1 MFIDSKVTNNNNN
14 MKSNQ
19 QKKQTRP
26 NSNNNKSGQWF
37 GGRQREDEEMKKKW
51 KSIELKKVGNKL
63 KKMLVSLDTPWDTL
77 FSIVEEEAEEEKA
90 QDLEAKA
97 RQK

>member
-1 MFIDSKVTNNNNN
+1 MVWWAT
-14 MKSNQ
+14 
-19 QKKQTRP
+19 TR
-26 NSNNNKSGQWF
+26 
-37 GGRQREDEEMKKKW
+37 REEDEEMKKKW

-77 FSIVEEEAEEEKA
+77 FSIVEEEEEKA

>member
-1 MFIDSKVTNNNNN
+1 MVWWAT
-14 MKSNQ
+14 
-19 QKKQTRP
+19 TR
-26 NSNNNKSGQWF
+26 
-37 GGRQREDEEMKKKW
+37 REDEEMKKKW

-77 FSIVEEEAEEEKA
+77 FSIVVEEEAEEEKA